1 MAKAGK
7 ETFVRLVL
15 MLLAAGLTFGGP
27 TYLWYFIERKLH
39 FPHLISLLLG
49 LASLTVGISLFVY
62 LLKGEGKAGAST

>member
-7 ETFVRLVL
+7 ERFVRAVL
-15 MLLAAGLTFGGP
+15 MLLAAVLAFGGP
-27 TYLWYFIERKLH
+27 TYLFYILNRKLH

-49 LASLTVGISLFVY
+49 LASFTVGIILFVY